1 MNSFHLT
8 FTEIETLVPFK
19 FEEVHKPLNTN
30 ILNVDKG
37 RLIFE
42 SERWLGLCGFS
53 GIFDSVKLV
62 DNEQY
67 LISFKARSF
76 KFTWRDTA
84 VDVYCPGIY
93 RQLSGK
99 NAGRLFYFSYY
110 ESWRHNTESYDDVK
124 NSLNTEKRWFLPSYI
139 D

>member
-8 FTEIETLVPFK
+8 FSEIEKLVPFK
-19 FEEVHKPLNTN
+19 FEEVLKPLHTN
-30 ILNVDKG
+30 ILNVDKD

-42 SERWLGLCGFS
+42 SERWLGLAGFS
-53 GIFDSVKLV
+53 GIFNDVKV
-62 DNEQY
+62 IDNRY

-99 NAGRLFYFSYY
+99 NAGRLFYFSFY
-110 ESWRHNTESYDDVK
+110 ESWRHNADSYDSIK
-124 NSLNTEKRWFLPSYI
+124 ESLKTEKRWFLPSYI
-139 D
+139 